1 MNTMMSIQEVEAKAR
16 QLRAEAFGRTLS
28 AIGRLLFAA
37 PRKIGRSLAAWT
49 EQRRAYEELMGLD
62 DRQLRDMGLARSE
75 IPAVVAGTFAPD
87 SFRVEPKVPSAAG
100 ANTNEHKPAAL
111 RRVA

>member
-1 MNTMMSIQEVEAKAR
+1 MMSIQEVEAKAR
-16 QLRAEAFGRTLS
+16 QMRAEMVGRTLS
-28 AIGRLLFAA
+28 GVGAFLVAA
-37 PRKIGRSLAAWT
+37 PRKIARSLAAWND
-49 EQRRAYEELMGLD
+49 QRRAYDELMALD

-87 SFRVEPKVPSAAG
+87 SYRVEPKVPAVG
-100 ANTNEHKPAAL
+100 ANTNERKPAAL